1 MATAGFRTFG
11 ATHIF
16 TMAFTLA
23 LPTLLAVVARRAAS
37 EAVATAIGYLL
48 AGTLLINEAAHW
60 AYRLTEF
67 GLSSFVQNHLPL
79 HACSVAV
86 FATAAALLF
95 RNQMAY
101 EIAYFWGLVGSSN
114 AVITPGLEE
123 GFPEYLF
130 FQYFIS
136 HSGIVVGV
144 LFATWGRKMKP
155 TLGGLFRAFVCLNV
169 FAAGLAVFNF
179 FLGSNYMYLFGPPSG
194 TVTPFFFAPW
204 PWYIPILEVIA
215 LAMFFGVLSPFLV
228 ARWWPIQGSAGLPR
242 GTGDRAFS
250 SMEEHPPD
258 Y

>member
-1 MATAGFRTFG
+1 MPTAGFQTFD
-11 ATHIF
+11 APHIF
-16 TMAFTLA
+16 TMALTLA
-23 LPTLLAVVARRAAS
+23 LPILLAAVARRAAS
-37 EAVATAIGYLL
+37 EAVTDAVGYLL
-48 AGTLLINEAAHW
+48 AGALLINEVTHW
-60 AYRLTEF
+60 AYRLADL

-86 FATAAALLF
+86 FATVAALLF

-101 EIAYFWGLVGSSN
+101 AIAYFWGLVGSSN

-144 LFATWGRKMKP
+144 LFATWGLRMRP

-179 FLGSNYMYLFGPPSG
+179 LLGSNYMYLCGPPTG

-204 PWYIPILEVIA
+204 PWYLPILEVIA
-215 LAMFFGVLSPFLV
+215 LAMFFVVLSPFLV
-228 ARWWPIQGSAGLPR
+228 SRWLPSQGSAGLP
-242 GTGDRAFS
+242 
-250 SMEEHPPD
+250 
-258 Y
+258 